1 MKQYSLR
8 ICKIIAILVFFS
20 LSCGVSPV
28 SARFLSM
35 TNITSGDTIYI
46 GEQNLDLSALRT
58 LGTVTPIVSLKQFEN
73 DNPTGLL
80 LQEIPISSDGSFSIS
95 ESVWGGLH
103 DGKYY
108 AWNGTAITN
117 NWVYI
122 AKISIDLELWPSGS
136 MQSPPN
142 SWNYFI
148 GQNFH
153 FEGPFQAIKR
163 IRTQSQSQIAGAINY
178 DYMNYDS
185 QGSLVRN
192 APGSYSVEITQ
203 PNGVKT
209 FAVGST
215 NFRNLVNIP
224 SQSSGS
230 VVMPNQNFSGFATG
244 QYSVQGKFEGP
255 TFSQSTVPVSNVIN
269 FNIVD
274 KTVVINFYDSPIS
287 KGDNF
292 EVYVFGLNN
301 HEYYFYIKKFD
312 NISQTQ
318 YPLIGNNQ
326 VGVDTSESARMLIK
340 NNQYSNEEFSNYPQT
355 GAIITSDTEG
365 MRKIR
370 ISTSS
375 LTFGTTYQIKV
386 FDPQDTNQ
394 NGILSVSITPIN
406 TISMTPTATSTTNV
420 AITTTASTTAI
431 KTSKTT
437 VQTTVT
443 TIVPTTTPIAS
454 YSTPS
459 LSITP
464 NKKSNIKVPTPWPS
478 DTPTQAAPI
487 GIEIGILA
495 LGLAGLFQ
503 TLKR

>member
-1 MKQYSLR
+1 MKLR
-8 ICKIIAILVFFS
+8 YGILFLFAIFLLV
-20 LSCGVSPV
+20 VSPV
-28 SARFLSM
+28 VARSENM
-35 TNITSGDTIYI
+35 TGINSGDTIYI
-46 GEQNLDLSALRT
+46 GEQNLDLRSLRT
-58 LGTVTPIVSLKQFEN
+58 TGTNTPIVSLKVFEN
-73 DNPTGLL
+73 DNPNGLL
-80 LQEIPISSDGSFSIS
+80 LHEIPIPSDGSVTIT
-95 ESVWGGLH
+95 ESDWGGLYS
-103 DGKYY
+103 GKNY
-108 AWNGTAITN
+108 AWNGTALTD

-122 AKISIDLELWPSGS
+122 AKIQIDLELWPSGS
-136 MQSPPN
+136 MSSPPN
-142 SWNYFI
+142 TWNYFI

-153 FEGPFQAIKR
+153 FEGPFCAIKQTSNPIYSR
-163 IRTQSQSQIAGAINY
+163 SAIDYSQ
-178 DYMNYDS
+178 
-185 QGSLVRN
+185 
-192 APGSYSVEITQ
+192 GSYSVEITQ
-203 PNGVKT
+203 PNGEKT
-209 FAVGST
+209 FTVGST
-215 NFRNLVNIP
+215 NFRNLANIP